1 MLMTASS
8 TSIHNLGRSLTM
20 TALIMTFKVPNMSKP
35 QYFTLTFPYSIAVNI
50 RIVTCLNMP
59 IFVIFVFYVLGHV
72 TRGFVEL
79 FWQALGL

>member
-35 QYFTLTFPYSIAVNI
+35 QNFTHTFPYSIAVNI

-59 IFVIFVFYVLGHV
+59 IFVFVVYALGHV
-72 TRGFVEL
+72 TRGFLEL